1 MGAGSSYSIALTH
14 SSTRTEA
21 GRRPVALVEQAPRD
35 AVRPGVD
42 VEGERRQRVRRG
54 STKPLVPASTNVLS
68 SVGPGIGTEVP
79 PPSSAAEPDA
89 VPGIAMS

>member
-21 GRRPVALVEQAPRD
+21 GGGRKPWSSRLCATPYDPVSTSRAN
-35 AVRPGVD
+35 VD
-42 VEGERRQRVRRG
+42 SASCRG

-68 SVGPGIGTEVP
+68 SVGPGIGTGPP

-89 VPGIAMS
+89 AFGIAIS